1 MQYFIADKSH
11 SDYLLR
17 ELNKDDFD
25 SLKNYHLDFLKFSNV
40 YGCYKN
46 FKVSEQKLKDFLE
59 NQKFES
65 SLDTLFYEMRYL
77 FSANILFGRIF
88 VDNVKSFVEQL
99 KFNDLKKEIKIY
111 EKRDELRMM
120 KLLRD
125 YSQHFSSPFDDLEQ
139 VVSFTENTCRLEIYT
154 SKKELSRNKYNNHR
168 SDVYLDSLKDSIIPL
183 TGYFHKWCIVLD
195 EIIEKCKQYFLKF
208 TTLQVKIIIS
218 QNFSAINYIVNG
230 KLERFYPSYVKKVK
244 NGSVRTP
251 SGHIL
256 HNNINENYRFDR
268 DTLEYLFENLSE

>member
-11 SDYLLR
+11 SDYLLK

-25 SLKNYHLDFLKFSNV
+25 NLKNYHSDFLKFSNI

-46 FKVSEQKLKDFLE
+46 FKVSEQKLKDFLG
-59 NQKFES
+59 NQKFEN
-65 SLDTLFYEMRYL
+65 SLDNLFYEMRYL

-99 KFNDLKKEIKIY
+99 KLNDLKKEIKIY

-125 YSQHFSSPFDDLEQ
+125 YSQHFSSPFDDLKQ

-168 SDVYLDSLKDSIIPL
+168 NDVYLDSLKDSIIPL
-183 TGYFHKWCIVLD
+183 TGYFHRWCRVLD
-195 EIIEKCKQYFLKF
+195 EIIEKCKHYFLNF
-208 TTLQVKIIIS
+208 TTLQMKFIIS
-218 QNFSAINYIVNG
+218 QNFSTINYTING
-230 KLERFYPSYVKKVK
+230 KTKCFYPSYVKKVK

-256 HNNINENYRFDR
+256 HDNANENYRFDR